1 MHAFFTDESAESF
14 LIDEIRRAQSQ
25 GSPEVVAPRW
35 VLADTTLDAPWV
47 FARQTLP
54 NAEVV
59 EAPSINAWADRLIQ
73 AVLGTVPDSQ
83 PWRLHIVPVYGE
95 GNAGQHRCQLILAA
109 FRERL
114 QKRRRSLLRAL
125 VVKEGP
131 FAPDESFAQLYL
143 FSPDRG
149 VISVAVAPLPVEA
162 RRNVWPFA
170 RGELPIAVDKTAPSR
185 AFAKL
190 VESEQRLGERI
201 TAGQSVVDL
210 GACPG
215 SWSYVAIHR
224 GARVTS
230 VDRSPVRDDLL
241 HHRRLTFVQGDAF
254 KFLPEQPVDWLI
266 CDVIAAPERSIDL
279 LLNWVRDRHARRFVV
294 SIKFKGSSEYPLLDR
309 LKTELA
315 AECREYYL
323 TRLCANKNEACA
335 FGLVD

>member
-1 MHAFFTDESAESF
+1 MHAFFTDESAETL
-14 LIDEIRRAQSQ
+14 LIDELRRAAVVGEPQ
-25 GSPEVVAPRW
+25 VVAPRW
-35 VLADTTLDAPWV
+35 VLAETALEVPLV

-59 EAPSINAWADRLIQ
+59 EAASINAWADRLVQ
-73 AVLGTVPDSQ
+73 AVLGTLPEGQ

-95 GNAGQHRCQLILAA
+95 GPAGQNRCQLILAS

-125 VVKEGP
+125 VEKEGA
-131 FAPDESFAQLYL
+131 FAPDESFVQLYL
-143 FSPDRG
+143 LAPDRG
-149 VISVAVAPLPVEA
+149 VLSTAVAPLPVEA
-162 RRNVWPFA
+162 RRNVWSFP
-170 RGELPIAVDKTAPSR
+170 RGELPVAVDKAAPSR

-190 VESEQRLGERI
+190 VEAEQRLGERI
-201 TAGQSVVDL
+201 TAGQTVVDL

-254 KFLPEQPVDWLI
+254 KFTPEQPVDWLV
-266 CDVIAAPERSIDL
+266 CDVIAAPERSIEL
-279 LLNWVRDRHARRFVV
+279 LLNWIKNGHARRFIV
-294 SIKFKGSSEYPLLDR
+294 SIKFKGSSEYPLLDP
-309 LKTELA
+309 LKAELA
-315 AECREYYL
+315 ALCREHGL

-335 FGLVD
+335 FGVV